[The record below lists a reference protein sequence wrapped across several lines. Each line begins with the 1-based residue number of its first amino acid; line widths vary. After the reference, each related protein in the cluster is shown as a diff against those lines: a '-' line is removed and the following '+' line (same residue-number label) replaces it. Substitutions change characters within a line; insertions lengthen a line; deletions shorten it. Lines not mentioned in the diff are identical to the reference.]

1 MVNYVENARCTGKE
15 QSVHYCAHA
24 QICGSIYL
32 CAAATLR
39 LVSHRYDEDILK
51 C

>member
-1 MVNYVENARCTGKE
+1 MHRQGAERALL
-15 QSVHYCAHA
+15 AHA
-24 QICGSIYL
+24 QIGGNVYV